1 MSCLVRPS
9 PLYLQ
14 QFAETLPD
22 AYRKSF
28 SWPTIREHATLG
40 ATRTPGKPAVGACSA
55 PRLPGTALCVIADDR
70 PGLLAT
76 ISAAFVREHLDI
88 IAAEAYTR
96 NLAKHAREALDIFW
110 VQRLGGEDP
119 RKPLSLGDMKRLED
133 MLASMLD
140 DQLQPMSR
148 QSTSPPP
155 KLVGVIEANVRFV
168 EDKDG
173 QLSWLEVVTD
183 DRAGLLLTLSR
194 VLFEQKVQIVSS
206 HVRTDAGKVRDK
218 FAITELNDDPIGKE
232 RRLEVQV
239 AVLSAIQRIM
249 GGN

>member
-1 MSCLVRPS
+1 MRPS
-9 PLYLQ
+9 PLHLQ

-22 AYRKSF
+22 AYRASF
-28 SWPTIREHATLG
+28 SWPTIREHTALS
-40 ATRTPGKPAVGACSA
+40 ATREAGKPIVGPCSA

-76 ISAAFVREHLDI
+76 ISATFVKENLDI

-96 NLAKHAREALDIFW
+96 ILPNHSREALDVFW
-110 VQRLGGEDP
+110 VQRLGAEDP
-119 RKPLSLGDMKRLED
+119 RRPLSAGDIRRLEQT
-133 MLASMLD
+133 LTSMLD
-140 DQLQPMSR
+140 DQLQPLSR
-148 QSTSPPP
+148 ISSTPPP
-155 KLVGVIEANVRFV
+155 RVAAEANVRFV

-173 QLSWLEVVTD
+173 QLSWLEVETD

-206 HVRTDAGKVRDK
+206 HVRTEAGRVKDK
-218 FAITELNDDPIGKE
+218 FAITELNDDPISND
-232 RRLEVQV
+232 RRMQVQV

-249 GGN
+249 GG